1 MKFGAD
7 FGNCLSFLSF
17 MRISLFLHLSK
28 EWESAQQ
35 VVSSMIHVQKNSEIK
50 MKFSMGNI
58 EPKSLMAEIRFQE
71 NFDYPKNFLN

>member
-7 FGNCLSFLSF
+7 FGNCFSFF
-17 MRISLFLHLSK
+17 SLCEYDCSCHLAK
-28 EWESAQQ
+28 ERESAQQ

-58 EPKSLMAEIRFQE
+58 EPKSLMAEIRFEE
-71 NFDYPKNFLN
+71 NFD